1 MERILR
7 ERLHLILRRRNRR
20 VSNAM
25 SQAQPS
31 LMQPQP
37 AVSVQSQR
45 YLLKGQQLPMFRTI
59 TSDAARTR
67 LQHKGLSRSARSPG
81 IADAFIRNGRIF
93 AKHVKV
99 LPCACIFVR
108 NSIAEIVDRIRLKRT
123 VSTVSKK
130 AGVHN
135 AEDRAY
141 VSMEEKSIDARNAAR
156 NLASERA
163 AGCSKIF
170 AGCMMREVRGV
181 MCEV

>member
-1 MERILR
+1 
-7 ERLHLILRRRNRR
+7 
-20 VSNAM
+20 
-25 SQAQPS
+25 
-31 LMQPQP
+31 
-37 AVSVQSQR
+37 VSVQSQR

-59 TSDAARTR
+59 ASDAARTR